1 MLVALSACHS
11 KKNISSSTTA
21 HTNIIATSETRM
33 SSALLDSA
41 VHSLAIQLDSFSL
54 TVEPIINPCP
64 SCDTIRHEVMAYRYH
79 LIANRATVKEN
90 GTAVSRS
97 VGDTLQQ
104 DSIVIAHTHSSQR
117 SERSDTTA
125 VYRPPDLWLVIALLI
140 ILAVGFL
147 VWKHCRK

>member
-79 LIANRATVKEN
+79 LIANRATVKES

-97 VGDTLQQ
+97 VGDTLQN
-104 DSIVIAHTHSSQR
+104 DSSVVLHSLS
-117 SERSDTTA
+117 SESDTSA
-125 VYRPPDLWLVIALLI
+125 VYKPPDFWSLTFVIILLALLAFGI
-140 ILAVGFL
+140 FRYL
-147 VWKHCRK
+147 RK